1 MNAKAN
7 TYLRGL
13 RCLLAHVNLK
23 EIPRTL
29 SPRKFIKKI
38 VKRFLMRLP
47 KPSVKFTLLFA
58 LLLNFLLWQLLIPIW
73 HFPDEQAHFG
83 QVAFRADH
91 GRVQRYHELSTS
103 REILISEELLG
114 TKRDGLGNN
123 RFTYHPEFKIDYSKT
138 YDGLHEAE
146 IESLNNRIDRTT
158 EVSEESTRYPLLYYY
173 LASKVYNLFG
183 NSDLFT
189 RVYIVRFFSLVIF
202 IGTFATIFAI
212 SRLIFPK
219 NFLLQISLTSIV
231 SFMPMFIFSSAGVT
245 SDGLFNFLFMLAIYL
260 KVKITFSKYSM
271 KDIMLLAAVILAGI
285 GTKFQFQI
293 IWPIIAF
300 ALLFIFWRLQ
310 FRKKLIFL
318 GSLIVTIPIIL
329 ITINFLQ
336 FFVNDHG
343 IPSFKQFVRLPA
355 IPETEDLQLKSATE
369 LPITTYLIGVLRRTV
384 AETLPWYFGVY
395 KWLSLALP
403 PIVYQI
409 INRLLVLSIFGL
421 LVLIYKAIKQNK
433 FDQQTKVL
441 IFLAYVAVAYFLS
454 ITIFDWFFI
463 RGHGFS
469 FGIQGR
475 YFFPTIIAHIGLVFV
490 GLLTLFPESFKKWVA
505 AILVIATI
513 IFNYFSLFWVA
524 SHYYDT
530 SSINTFILQAS
541 QYKPEIFKGE
551 GILLILFL
559 SAFLTFFFLYHYVK
573 IILGRRIWPRISLS
587 QKIRL

>member
-1 MNAKAN
+1 
-7 TYLRGL
+7 R
-13 RCLLAHVNLK
+13 
-23 EIPRTL
+23 
-29 SPRKFIKKI
+29 
-38 VKRFLMRLP
+38 
-47 KPSVKFTLLFA
+47 PSVKFTFIFA

-91 GRVQRYHELSTS
+91 KRVQRYHELSTS
-103 REILISEELLG
+103 REIFVSEELLG
-114 TKRDGLGNN
+114 TQRDGLGNN
-123 RFTYHPEFKIDYSKT
+123 RFTYHPEFKINYSKT
-138 YDGLHEAE
+138 HNGPREAE
-146 IESLNNRIDRTT
+146 IESLNNRNDRTT
-158 EVSEESTRYPLLYYY
+158 EVLEESTRYPLLYYY
-173 LASKVYNLFG
+173 LASYVYNLFG

-189 RVYIVRFFSLVIF
+189 RVYIVRFFSLVILL
-202 IGTFATIFAI
+202 GTVVTIFAI

-260 KVKITFSKYSM
+260 VAKVTFSKYSI
-271 KDIMLLAAVILAGI
+271 KDIMLLLAVILAGI

-293 IWPIIAF
+293 IWSVIAF
-300 ALLFIFWRLQ
+300 ALLFIFWRLK

-318 GSLIVTIPIIL
+318 GSLIVTIPVIL

-343 IPSFKQFVRLPA
+343 IPPFKQFVRLPT
-355 IPETEDLQLKSATE
+355 IPETEGLQLKSTAE
-369 LPITTYLIGVLRRTV
+369 LPFTSYLVGVLRRTV

-395 KWLSLALP
+395 KWLSLTLP
-403 PIVYQI
+403 SIVYRI
-409 INRLLVLSIFGL
+409 INRLLILSILGL
-421 LVLIYKAIKQNK
+421 LILIYKTIRQNK

-441 IFLAYVAVAYFLS
+441 IFLAYVAAAYFLS
-454 ITIFDWFFI
+454 IAIFDWFFI

-490 GLLTLFPESFKKWVA
+490 GLLTLSPESFKKWVA
-505 AILVIATI
+505 AILVIATV

-524 SHYYDT
+524 SHYYNLE
-530 SSINTFILQAS
+530 SLNTLIIQAS
-541 QYKPEIFKGE
+541 QYKPEIIKGF
-551 GILLILFL
+551 GIVLILLLSIISTILFL
-559 SAFLTFFFLYHYVK
+559 HEYMRIFVK
-573 IILGRRIWPRISLS
+573 TKHADFP
-587 QKIRL
+587 